1 MYKLLN
7 GKEVS
12 NHIKQEV
19 KQRIVELNIKPTLAV
34 IVVGENPASTV
45 YVRNKEKAC
54 AQVGIESIVYRLPE
68 DTSEESLLSL
78 ISLLNND
85 PSVNGIL
92 VQLPLPNHIDAN
104 TALQAIDPQKDVD
117 GFTAVNT
124 GKLWLGDYVLT
135 PCTAMGIIELLD
147 YYNIDIEGKNCVV
160 VGRSNIVG
168 KPVAALLLERNATVT
183 MCHSKTRNLNEFTR
197 NADILIVAIGRNK
210 FITEYMVKDGAV
222 VIDVGINRS
231 EDGKLCGDVD
241 FENVSEKTSAI
252 TPVPGGIGLV
262 TVAMLM
268 KNTLLAA
275 KTE

>member
-12 NHIKQEV
+12 NYIKKDV
-19 KQRIVELNIKPTLAV
+19 KREITKLNIKPSLTV
-34 IVVGENPASTV
+34 IVVGDNPASTV

-54 AQVGIESIVYRLPE
+54 AQVGIESIVHRLPE
-68 DTSEESLLSL
+68 DTSEESLLAL
-78 ISLLNND
+78 INLLNND
-85 PSVNGIL
+85 PSVDGIL
-92 VQLPLPNHIDAN
+92 VQLPLPDHIDAN
-104 TALQAIDPQKDVD
+104 TVLQAIDPKKDVD

-124 GKLWLGDYVLT
+124 GRLWLGDYVLT

-147 YYNIDIEGKNCVV
+147 YYSIDIEGKNCVV
-160 VGRSNIVG
+160 MGRSNIVG
-168 KPVAALLLERNATVT
+168 KPIAALLLERNATVT
-183 MCHSKTRNLNEFTR
+183 MCHSKTRNLNEFTK
-197 NADILIVAIGRNK
+197 NADVLIVAIGKSK
-210 FITEYMVKDGAV
+210 FVTEDMIKDGAV
-222 VIDVGINRS
+222 VIDVGINRG

-241 FENVSEKTSAI
+241 FENVAEKTSVI
-252 TPVPGGIGLV
+252 TPVPNGVGPI

>member
-1 MYKLLN
+1 MYKLLD

-12 NHIKQEV
+12 NYIKKEV
-19 KQRIVELNIKPTLAV
+19 KREITKLNIKPSLAV
-34 IVVGENPASTV
+34 IVVGDNPASAV

-54 AQVGIESIVYRLPE
+54 AQVGIESIIYRLPT
-68 DTSEESLLSL
+68 DTAEVPLLSL
-78 ISLLNND
+78 INLLNND
-85 PSVNGIL
+85 PSVDGIL
-92 VQLPLPNHIDAN
+92 VQLPLPDHIDAN
-104 TALQAIDPQKDVD
+104 TVLQAIDPKKDVD

-124 GKLWLGDYVLT
+124 GRLWLGDYVLT

-147 YYNIDIEGKNCVV
+147 YYGIDIEGKNCVV

-183 MCHSKTRNLNEFTR
+183 MCHSKTKNLSEFTK
-197 NADILIVAIGRNK
+197 NADILIIAIGRSK
-210 FITEYMVKDGAV
+210 FITADMVNDGAV
-222 VIDVGINRS
+222 VIDVGINRA
-231 EDGKLCGDVD
+231 EDGKLYGDVD
-241 FENVSEKTSAI
+241 FETVSEKTAAI

-262 TVAMLM
+262 TVSMLM